1 MIVLLYKEAYLNTKK
16 LGTSLPSLVVSLL
29 WEFDD
34 VFPEHVP
41 HGLPH
46 IWGIEHQIDFM
57 LGAPIPNRPAY
68 RSNPKETKE
77 LQM

>member
-1 MIVLLYKEAYLNTKK
+1 MFLYQPMIVLLYKEAYLNTKK

-34 VFPEHVP
+34 VFPKDVP

-46 IWGIEHQIDFM
+46 I
-57 LGAPIPNRPAY
+57 
-68 RSNPKETKE
+68 
-77 LQM
+77 